1 MISFIIPA
9 HNEQAWI
16 GRCIAA
22 IRKSVETIGEPHEII
37 VVNDASTDA
46 TAALAAAEGAR
57 VISVA
62 HRQISATRNAGA
74 RQATGE
80 VFFFVDADTL
90 VNGPVVHSALAAMRA
105 GAVGGG
111 CVPEFEGRIP
121 WWSRVAYPLGVAIVR
136 LTSLSG
142 GACQF
147 CTRQAFERVG
157 GFSEKHFAAED
168 AFFMREL
175 KRHGRVVVPKERIL
189 TSGRSL
195 RNHSLGKIARLLTRL
210 ALRGPGG
217 LRQREGLDVWYQPK
231 REDVGE
237 GEVRKT

>member
-1 MISFIIPA
+1 MPLPRW
-9 HNEQAWI
+9 QQP
-16 GRCIAA
+16 
-22 IRKSVETIGEPHEII
+22 K
-37 VVNDASTDA
+37 
-46 TAALAAAEGAR
+46 AR

-195 RNHSLGKIARLLTRL
+195 RNHSLGKIARLLTCVAPAASASVKGWTFGISRSGRTL
-210 ALRGPGG
+210 ARGRSG
-217 LRQREGLDVWYQPK
+217 RHKERAF
-231 REDVGE
+231 
-237 GEVRKT
+237 